1 MKKNKI
7 LIGTRAS
14 KLAIIYA
21 NRAKNEIT
29 KVFSG
34 EIELVKITTEGDQN
48 QKDRLSDIGG
58 KGLFSKKI
66 EEELINKKI
75 DLAIHALKDMPSEE
89 TPGLITNCF
98 LKRNS
103 PEEILITRDKKKFG
117 ELNSN
122 SIIGTSSFR
131 REFQFK
137 RIRDDL
143 DYKTIRGNVDT
154 RISKLNNRD
163 YDGIILSKAG
173 IKSLNLNHLISE
185 EFSTEKIIPSAGQG
199 IVSIQCREDDEDIIN
214 LLSKVNDELSSTS
227 AISERKVL
235 SILDGDCHTPVGV
248 FSKLNNN
255 DFEITGELFSIDG
268 KKRYFK
274 TIKDKVSNY
283 LNASIE
289 LGNYLKLEAK
299 DNYKK

>member
-14 KLAIIYA
+14 KLAMIYA
-21 NRAKNEIT
+21 NRAKNEIS

-34 EIELVKITTEGDQN
+34 EIELVKITTDGDQN
-48 QKDRLSDIGG
+48 QNERLSEVGG

-75 DLAIHALKDMPSEE
+75 DLAVHALKDMPTDE
-89 TPGLITNCF
+89 TPGLITDCF

-103 PEEILITRDKKKFG
+103 PEEILITRDKKKFS

-122 SIIGTSSFR
+122 SIIGTCSFR
-131 REFQFK
+131 REFQLN
-137 RIRDDL
+137 RIRNDL
-143 DYKTIRGNVDT
+143 KYKTIRGNVDT
-154 RISKLNNRD
+154 RISKLRKDN

-185 EFSTEKIIPSAGQG
+185 EFSTEKVIPSAGQG
-199 IVSIQCREDDEDIIN
+199 IVSLQCRKDDDDVIN
-214 LLSKVNDELSSTS
+214 LLSKVNDDVCKMS
-227 AISERKVL
+227 AKSERKVL
-235 SILDGDCHTPVGV
+235 SILEGDCHTAVGV
-248 FSKLNNN
+248 YSKINNN

-268 KKRYFK
+268 KKRYYK
-274 TIKDKVSNY
+274 KIKDKTSNY
-283 LNASIE
+283 LNASTE

-299 DNYKK
+299 DTYKT

>member
-14 KLAIIYA
+14 KLAMIYA
-21 NRAKNEIT
+21 NRAKNEIS

-34 EIELVKITTEGDQN
+34 EIELVKITTDGDQN
-48 QKDRLSDIGG
+48 QNERLSEVGG

-75 DLAIHALKDMPSEE
+75 DLAVHALKDMPTDE
-89 TPGLITNCF
+89 TPGLITDCF

-103 PEEILITRDKKKFG
+103 PEEILITRDKKKFS

-122 SIIGTSSFR
+122 SIIGTCSFR
-131 REFQFK
+131 REFQLN

-143 DYKTIRGNVDT
+143 KYKTIRGNVDT
-154 RISKLNNRD
+154 RISKLRKDN

-185 EFSTEKIIPSAGQG
+185 EFSTEKVIPSAGQG
-199 IVSIQCREDDEDIIN
+199 IVSLQCRKDDDDVIN
-214 LLSKVNDELSSTS
+214 LLSKVNDDVCKMS
-227 AISERKVL
+227 AKSERKVL
-235 SILDGDCHTPVGV
+235 SILEGDCHTAVGV
-248 FSKLNNN
+248 YSKINNN

-268 KKRYFK
+268 KKRYYK
-274 TIKDKVSNY
+274 KIKDKTSNY
-283 LNASIE
+283 LNASTE

-299 DNYKK
+299 DTYKT

>member
-14 KLAIIYA
+14 KLAMIYA
-21 NRAKNEIT
+21 NRAKNEIS

-34 EIELVKITTEGDQN
+34 EIELVKITTDGDQN
-48 QKDRLSDIGG
+48 QNERLSEVGG

-75 DLAIHALKDMPSEE
+75 DLAVHALKDMPTDE
-89 TPGLITNCF
+89 TPGLITDCF

-103 PEEILITRDKKKFG
+103 PEEILITRDKKKFS

-122 SIIGTSSFR
+122 SIIGTCSFR
-131 REFQFK
+131 REFQLN

-143 DYKTIRGNVDT
+143 KYKTIRGNVDT
-154 RISKLNNRD
+154 RISKLRKDN

-185 EFSTEKIIPSAGQG
+185 EFSTEKVIPSAGQG
-199 IVSIQCREDDEDIIN
+199 IVSLQCRKDDDDVIN
-214 LLSKVNDELSSTS
+214 LLSKVNDDVCKIS
-227 AISERKVL
+227 AKSERKVL
-235 SILDGDCHTPVGV
+235 SILEGDCHTAVGV
-248 FSKLNNN
+248 YSKINNN

-268 KKRYFK
+268 KKRYYK
-274 TIKDKVSNY
+274 IVKDVPSNF
-283 LNASIE
+283 LNASAE
-289 LGNYLKLEAK
+289 LGNYLKSEAK
-299 DNYKK
+299 DTYKK

>member
-199 IVSIQCREDDEDIIN
+199 IVSLQCRKDNDDIIN
-214 LLSKVNDELSSTS
+214 LLNKINDKIASIAAL
-227 AISERKVL
+227 SERKVL
-235 SILDGDCHTPVGV
+235 SILEGDCHTAVGV
-248 FSKLNNN
+248 FSKVYN
-255 DFEITGELFSIDG
+255 DEFEIMGELFSIDG

-274 TIKDKVSNY
+274 TIKHKVSNY

-289 LGNYLKLEAK
+289 LGNYLKVEAK
-299 DNYKK
+299 NNYKK

>member
-14 KLAIIYA
+14 KLAMIYA
-21 NRAKNEIT
+21 NRAKNEIS

-34 EIELVKITTEGDQN
+34 EIELVKITTDGDQN
-48 QKDRLSDIGG
+48 QNERLSEVGG

-75 DLAIHALKDMPSEE
+75 DLAVHALKDMPTDE
-89 TPGLITNCF
+89 TPGLITDCF

-103 PEEILITRDKKKFG
+103 PEEILITRDKKKFS

-122 SIIGTSSFR
+122 SIIGTCSFR
-131 REFQFK
+131 REFQLN

-143 DYKTIRGNVDT
+143 KYKTIRGNVDT
-154 RISKLNNRD
+154 RISKLRKDN

-185 EFSTEKIIPSAGQG
+185 EFSTEKVIPSAGQG
-199 IVSIQCREDDEDIIN
+199 IVSLQCRKDDDDVIN
-214 LLSKVNDELSSTS
+214 LLSKVNDDVCKIS
-227 AISERKVL
+227 AKSERKVL
-235 SILDGDCHTPVGV
+235 SILEGDCYTAVGV
-248 FSKLNNN
+248 YSKINNN

-268 KKRYFK
+268 KKRYYK
-274 TIKDKVSNY
+274 KVKDVPSNF
-283 LNASIE
+283 LNASAE
-289 LGNYLKLEAK
+289 LGNYLKSEAK

>member
-21 NRAKNEIT
+21 NRAKNEIS

-34 EIELVKITTEGDQN
+34 EIELVKIKTEGDQN

-154 RISKLNNRD
+154 RISKLNNKD

-173 IKSLNLNHLISE
+173 IKSLDLNHLISE
-185 EFSTEKIIPSAGQG
+185 EFSAEKIIPSAGQG
-199 IVSIQCREDDEDIIN
+199 IVSIQCREDDRDIIN
-214 LLSKVNDELSSTS
+214 MLGKVNDELSSIS

-235 SILDGDCHTPVGV
+235 SILEGDCHTPVGV
-248 FSKLNNN
+248 FSKLNND

-289 LGNYLKLEAK
+289 LGNYLKVEAK
-299 DNYKK
+299 NNYKK

>member
-14 KLAIIYA
+14 KLAMIYA
-21 NRAKNEIT
+21 NRAKNEIS

-34 EIELVKITTEGDQN
+34 EIELVKITTDGDQN
-48 QKDRLSDIGG
+48 QNERLSEVGG

-75 DLAIHALKDMPSEE
+75 DLAVHALKDMPTDE
-89 TPGLITNCF
+89 TPGLITDCF

-103 PEEILITRDKKKFG
+103 PEEILITRDKKKFS

-122 SIIGTSSFR
+122 SIIGTCSFR
-131 REFQFK
+131 REFQLN

-143 DYKTIRGNVDT
+143 KYKTIRGNVDT
-154 RISKLNNRD
+154 RISKLKKDN

-185 EFSTEKIIPSAGQG
+185 EFSTEKVIPSAGQG
-199 IVSIQCREDDEDIIN
+199 IVSLQCRKDDDDVIN
-214 LLSKVNDELSSTS
+214 LLSKVNDDVCKIS
-227 AISERKVL
+227 AKSERKVL
-235 SILDGDCHTPVGV
+235 SILEGDCYTAVGV
-248 FSKLNNN
+248 YSKINNN

-268 KKRYFK
+268 KKRYYK
-274 TIKDKVSNY
+274 KIKDKTSNY
-283 LNASIE
+283 LSASTE

-299 DNYKK
+299 DTYKT

>member
-14 KLAIIYA
+14 KLAMIYA
-21 NRAKNEIT
+21 NRAKNEISR
-29 KVFSG
+29 VFSG

-48 QKDRLSDIGG
+48 QNERLSEVGG

-75 DLAIHALKDMPSEE
+75 DIAVHALKDMPSEE
-89 TPGLITNCF
+89 TEGLITNCF

-103 PEEILITRDKKKFG
+103 PEEILITRDNKKFN

-131 REFQFK
+131 REFQLR
-137 RIRDDL
+137 RIRNDL
-143 DYKTIRGNVDT
+143 SYKTIRGNVDT
-154 RISKLNNRD
+154 RISKLNNND

-173 IKSLNLNHLISE
+173 IKSLKLDHLISE
-185 EFSTEKIIPSAGQG
+185 EFATGKIIPSAGQG
-199 IVSIQCREDDEDIIN
+199 IISIQCRKKDDDIIN
-214 LLSKVNDELSSTS
+214 LLGKVNDEVSSIS

-235 SILDGDCHTPVGV
+235 SILEGDCYTAVGV
-248 FSKLNNN
+248 FSKVNN
-255 DFEITGELFSIDG
+255 DNFEITGELFSIDG
-268 KKRYFK
+268 EKRYFK
-274 TIKDKVSNY
+274 TIKDISSNF
-283 LNASIE
+283 LNASTE
-289 LGNYLKLEAK
+289 LGSYLKSEAK
-299 DNYKK
+299 DTYKK